1 MLTRIGIVS
10 ALVARTILVFALA
23 LGLAGCGG
31 GARGGKLSVVA
42 STNVYADI
50 ARQIGGAGVSVTSV
64 LTKPNADPHL
74 FEPGTTNG
82 LAVARAQVVIQNG
95 LAYDSFMTRLA
106 RAAPATGRVTVDI
119 ADALGIRGA
128 DVNPHLWYDVP
139 KLGAV
144 AGAIAAGLT
153 RADPAHG
160 RGYARRLQAFRRT
173 LLPLQR
179 AVGALRAAFRGTR
192 IAYTEAVPAYLTDAA
207 GLVNLAPRSFTRPIE
222 QGSEPSPA
230 AVSTMVALAAQRRIK
245 VLLYNEQAVS
255 PITAHVRSAAQ
266 SAGIPVIGVTETL
279 PAGETFQQWQLR
291 QIGELRQALGA

>member
-1 MLTRIGIVS
+1 MF
-10 ALVARTILVFALA
+10 ALV

-31 GARGGKLSVVA
+31 GVRGGKLSVVA

-50 ARQIGGAGVSVTSV
+50 ARQIGGGGVSVTSV

-74 FEPGTTNG
+74 FEPGTANG

-95 LAYDSFMTRLA
+95 LSYDSFMTRLE
-106 RAAPATGRVTVDI
+106 RAAPATGRVTVNI
-119 ADALGIRGA
+119 ADALGIRGT

-139 KLGAV
+139 RLGAI
-144 AGAIAAGLT
+144 AGSIAAGLT

-160 RGYARRLQAFRRT
+160 SGYARRLQAFRRT
-173 LLPLQR
+173 LVPLRQ
-179 AVGALRAAFRGTR
+179 AVGALRAAFRGMR

-207 GLVNLAPRSFTRPIE
+207 GLVNLAPSSFTRLIE

-230 AVSTMVALAAQRRIK
+230 AVSTMVALAARHRIK
-245 VLLYNEQAVS
+245 VLLYNDQAVS
-255 PITAHVRSAAQ
+255 PITARVRSAAQ
-266 SAGIPVIGVTETL
+266 SAGIPVVGVTETL